1 MSIFSVINL
10 SFFFVYSQR
19 GRLGFH
25 HRAVG
30 CDGGTGRPCEAG
42 LRGEERLWYAEYTL
56 ANGRW
61 SAGHVYWGQLSVI
74 YDASL
79 LEEISPVAAILTIQI
94 LTERIP
100 DFIFVDHS

>member
-1 MSIFSVINL
+1 MSISFVINL
-10 SFFFVYSQR
+10 SFFSVRSQR
-19 GRLGFH
+19 GRLGLH
-25 HRAVG
+25 HRAAG
-30 CDGGTGRPCEAG
+30 CGGGTGWSCEAG

-61 SAGHVYWGQLSVI
+61 SAGHVYRGQLSVI

-79 LEEISPVAAILTIQI
+79 LEEISPRCRGPRHSDGTV
-94 LTERIP
+94 P